1 MIDHHAKCF
10 SIVQRWNTKQI
21 SVLHSCMS
29 RNYLYA
35 SFFFYSFLIFRY
47 LYFFLPTKVF
57 SAKAIKKNVLLLCLN
72 RAFIN
77 SRQGINV
84 RYIYTKLQFSS
95 LKLLVVSNKVCGSYL
110 SRWSA
115 IPDAKAYELDIN
127 KYKIRLIYYI
137 ILSHGIL
144 TP

>member
-1 MIDHHAKCF
+1 MPNAFQLYKDETPNKYQSYIVVCQEIICMPLSF
-10 SIVQRWNTKQI
+10 SIHFWFLDIYIFSPRK
-21 SVLHSCMS
+21 
-29 RNYLYA
+29 
-35 SFFFYSFLIFRY
+35 SFS
-47 LYFFLPTKVF
+47 T
-57 SAKAIKKNVLLLCLN
+57 KAIKKNVLLLCLN

>member
-35 SFFFYSFLIFRY
+35 SFFFYSFLILDIY
-47 LYFFLPTKVF
+47 IF
-57 SAKAIKKNVLLLCLN
+57 SPHKSFSTKAIKKNVLLLCLN

-77 SRQGINV
+77 SRQGINA
-84 RYIYTKLQFSS
+84 RYIYMKLQFSS
-95 LKLLVVSNKVCGSYL
+95 LKLLAVSNKVCGSYL

-137 ILSHGIL
+137 ILSHG